1 MAGGTLRTAAGSL
14 SRSWLVLAGA
24 ARHSCFAHYG
34 SQWPIRRVGVAV
46 GDGHNARCHGLSVVQ
61 RGVERPATAHAGQ
74 NSSLQWCNLLAVSIA
89 GCLVRHDC
97 RRFAVIL
104 ETHPVLWSCRQFV
117 LYPGAVGLSEQKVP
131 TVEPRSLLHSH
142 EPTSGHLPHLPTS
155 HAFPQIDARAAVGQ
169 ARVKLTL

>member
-34 SQWPIRRVGVAV
+34 SQWPIRPVGVAV
-46 GDGHNARCHGLSVVQ
+46 RDGHSARCHGLSVVQ

-117 LYPGAVGLSEQKVP
+117 LYPGAVGLSERRCRPLNRGLCCTAMSRPRDIYP
-131 TVEPRSLLHSH
+131 TCPQATPFLRLTQE
-142 EPTSGHLPHLPTS
+142 LPW
-155 HAFPQIDARAAVGQ
+155 AMQE
-169 ARVKLTL
+169 